1 MDKKKLGWIAA
12 LLAGGMMLAM
22 LCLQTYA
29 GNERAAAD
37 SRAALAATAAV
48 DNHAPP
54 TRQHIMTPPAVRRTR
69 ASKTNDNNKN

>member
-12 LLAGGMMLAM
+12 LLTGGMILAM

-37 SRAALAATAAV
+37 SRAALAATAPADTSPSATQPAV
-48 DNHAPP
+48 ARKAPAAAPP
-54 TRQHIMTPPAVRRTR
+54 APVDLSRPL
-69 ASKTNDNNKN
+69 